1 MIYKHFYFNSLIRI
15 ILLSLSIFFFFYS
28 IYNYENL
35 FITLSVIGILI
46 IFQVVSLFKY
56 INKTNRDLASFL
68 ESIRFSEFTRSFQ
81 VEGLGSSFDELSKAF
96 NDVIQDF
103 QKVRSEKEEHFHY
116 LQSIVQNIDVSII
129 AYRTRDGEV
138 EMVNK
143 SAKRLFQVNSLRN
156 IHTLNS
162 LSKELVDTLLSIS
175 AGQNALVK
183 VQDED
188 DILQLAI
195 FATELKI
202 KDKQI
207 TLATIKNIQ
216 NVLEE
221 QETEAWQKL
230 IRVLTHEIMNSITPI
245 ASLSST
251 IENMLASMQQNSV
264 QNLEGQV
271 CIDSE
276 SMGEIHLALQ
286 TINKRSTGLLHFVNT
301 YRNLT
306 RIPKPIFKIANVKSL
321 VRNIELLMDE
331 EIKHNKIKF
340 VCSIV
345 TDDIECSI
353 DEQLIEQVI
362 INLIKNSIH
371 ALEGR
376 PNPQIELKAFYNKR
390 GRVTIQVIDNGV
402 GILKDVLDKI
412 FIPFFTTKPSGS
424 GIGLS
429 LSRQIMRLHGGTITA
444 NSIPETET
452 IFTLSF

>member
-1 MIYKHFYFNSLIRI
+1 MTYKNFYVNSIFRIIILTLSIGTFFFSVVEEKWLLPSFILCGIIIYQVFSLIR
-15 ILLSLSIFFFFYS
+15 Y
-28 IYNYENL
+28 
-35 FITLSVIGILI
+35 V
-46 IFQVVSLFKY
+46 
-56 INKTNRDLASFL
+56 NKTNRDLASFL
-68 ESIRFSEFTRSFQ
+68 ESIRFSEFSRSFQ
-81 VEGLGSSFDELSKAF
+81 IEGMGSSFDELNKAF
-96 NDVIQDF
+96 NDVIRDF
-103 QKVRSEKEEHFHY
+103 QQVRSEKEEHFHY

-129 AYRTRDGEV
+129 AYQKDGEV

-143 SAKRLFQVNSLRN
+143 AAKKLFQVNSLKN
-156 IHTLNS
+156 IHALNM
-162 LSKELVDTLLSIS
+162 LSPELVVTLLNIK

-202 KDKQI
+202 RSKNI

-216 NVLEE
+216 SVLEE

-251 IENMLASMQQNSV
+251 IELMLKAQSDLDQTGGVNLQIERESLDEIQQA
-264 QNLEGQV
+264 
-271 CIDSE
+271 I
-276 SMGEIHLALQ
+276 Q
-286 TINKRSTGLLHFVNT
+286 TINRRSTGLLHFVNT

-306 RIPKPIFKIANVKSL
+306 KIPKPNFKITSINNLFK
-321 VRNIELLMDE
+321 NIEMFLE
-331 EIKHNKIKF
+331 EEMKRNNILFAI
-340 VCSIV
+340 SILPE
-345 TDDIECSI
+345 DIELSI
-353 DEQLIEQVI
+353 DEQLIEQVL

-376 PNPQIELKAFYNKR
+376 SESHIEMKAFYNKR
-390 GRVTIQVIDNGV
+390 GHATIQVIDNGM
-402 GILKDVLDKI
+402 GILQEVLDKI

-429 LSRQIMRLHGGTITA
+429 LSKQIIRLHNGSITA
-444 NSIPETET
+444 SSVPEKET
-452 IFTLSF
+452 IFTITF